1 MSRTLS
7 TLPSSIA
14 RSQAATDAV
23 TLLRSNDLVV
33 AHLMPTSRFVAC
45 AGAVVA
51 VSEGVQSRLTTHT
64 AVAETLSRAITAPT
78 RPQFYFSE
86 FWTAASSGSV
96 YLGAPRGL
104 QGEMTVLN
112 IGEPTGRELIVKRNS
127 FVAAAGENVVIKA
140 ELNSDGLSAYRIYN
154 SGSVAIAAPT
164 GSIHNVSLS
173 VNEEIYVDPKMLVAW
188 DAGVRVQA
196 TSTNEADTHAAA
208 KVEPAP
214 VFAGANIGDQV
225 AAMWTER
232 FKRVGTTVWESMKF
246 LGKLVLWKGK
256 QATVLNK
263 GMYRLTG
270 PGELYLASRRLPTLS
285 WFARVPPAVFRSPK
299 SSK

>member
-14 RSQAATDAV
+14 RSRAASDAV
-23 TLLRSNDLVV
+23 TLLRANDLVV

-51 VSEGVQSRLTTHT
+51 VSEGNLLYAILRHGLYVESIPICVQSRLTTHT

-112 IGEPTGRELIVKRNS
+112 IGEPTGRELIVTRNS

-154 SGSVAIAAPT
+154 SGSVAIAAPA
-164 GSIHNVSLS
+164 GSIHNVNLS

-196 TSTNEADTHAAA
+196 TSTNEADSNAAA

-232 FKRVGTTVWESMKF
+232 FKRVGTAVWESFKF
-246 LGKLVLWKGK
+246 LG
-256 QATVLNK
+256 
-263 GMYRLTG
+263 
-270 PGELYLASRRLPTLS
+270 
-285 WFARVPPAVFRSPK
+285 
-299 SSK
+299 